1 MGTWHGGTQAV
12 GMVGVGWES
21 QRSFPTIFSLAILK
35 IYNSMKGLAWN
46 HGGNYSRTHPC
57 SKELPL
63 LFRGSFPWHK
73 GNKATGF
80 PHKQTL
86 AVTPGLSKEISLPAA
101 QGQPSRPLWEAQLH
115 FTPNGISNERELLE
129 EMCPWYKKRKSYFIS
144 YFIRFRRLTFLH
156 IISMHIT
163 TIKRQFWSYDSY
175 DISKSKTKIIRY
187 AISL

>member
-1 MGTWHGGTQAV
+1 MEETTQEPILAV
-12 GMVGVGWES
+12 
-21 QRSFPTIFSLAILK
+21 RSCPSSSMAHSSDAKAIRPQGFPTNK
-35 IYNSMKGLAWN
+35 
-46 HGGNYSRTHPC
+46 
-57 SKELPL
+57 PL
-63 LFRGSFPWHK
+63 QWHQ
-73 GNKATGF
+73 ASARRWAF
-80 PHKQTL
+80 LLH
-86 AVTPGLSKEISLPAA
+86 
-101 QGQPSRPLWEAQLH
+101 RDLWEAQLH

-156 IISMHIT
+156 IISVLIT